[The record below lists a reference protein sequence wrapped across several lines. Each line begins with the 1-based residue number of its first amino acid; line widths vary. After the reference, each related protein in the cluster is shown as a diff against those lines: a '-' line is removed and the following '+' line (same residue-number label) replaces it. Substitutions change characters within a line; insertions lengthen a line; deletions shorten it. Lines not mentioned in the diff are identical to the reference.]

1 MGREPPANAKDIADQ
16 ADNAAPYD
24 PALNI
29 ARLGF
34 DPLSAAD
41 S

>member
-1 MGREPPANAKDIADQ
+1 MGKEPPADAKDVADQ
-16 ADNAAPYD
+16 ADNDAPYD

-41 S
+41 T